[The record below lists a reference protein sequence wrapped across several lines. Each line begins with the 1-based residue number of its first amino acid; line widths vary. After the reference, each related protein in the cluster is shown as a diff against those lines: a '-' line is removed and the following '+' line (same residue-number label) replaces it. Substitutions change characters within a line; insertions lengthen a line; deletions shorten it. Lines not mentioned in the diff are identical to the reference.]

1 MHAWETIERSLDFIE
16 AHLEEEVTIET
27 MADMAAL
34 SPFYFQRLFKRLVH
48 KPVQE
53 YIKLRRLAKAAGA
66 LQATS
71 RRILD
76 VALDH
81 GFSSHANFTRA
92 FKETYGI
99 TPEEYRK
106 KLPMLNTFDR
116 PEISMSYVLIG
127 EGVPLV
133 INDIVLE
140 IDRKILTA
148 PELYIGLEAEISI
161 LEQTPIGEATSID
174 MPGQLWRQYHVEK
187 ATVAPGINSEIELG
201 MSHFQS

>member
-1 MHAWETIERSLDFIE
+1 M
-16 AHLEEEVTIET
+16 
-27 MADMAAL
+27 
-34 SPFYFQRLFKRLVH
+34 
-48 KPVQE
+48 
-53 YIKLRRLAKAAGA
+53 
-66 LQATS
+66 
-71 RRILD
+71 
-76 VALDH
+76 ALDH

-201 MSHFQS
+201 MSYSANSENGT